1 MPFESDPISRGG
13 DLKGAISNALTTTGK
28 AILFTATIMLL
39 GILPWYF
46 LPELKFMA
54 DMGLLLV
61 SIILINMVL
70 SLIVLPL
77 MVWFVKPRFLD
88 REDMLVGE
96 NVDLSRFVVVG
107 DQ

>member
-1 MPFESDPISRGG
+1 
-13 DLKGAISNALTTTGK
+13 
-28 AILFTATIMLL
+28 
-39 GILPWYF
+39 
-46 LPELKFMA
+46 MA